1 VEAGGV
7 AVLGPESATCNE
19 FNEPMSV
26 FPAAPGQ
33 HQVGKGWVVR
43 FKECEGKLWR
53 EASVALN
60 RANPKAAVG
69 HLYWYADFDAT
80 HRDIVCQPAL
90 ELAKVGRPVLVSAPV
105 VIAEP
110 LVSAKGVA
118 VPLVNMRTMYKKG
131 GTTYEKLEVT
141 LADGRAVTKAWSSRQ
156 GALKLKR
163 QGAAVSVTLPLDCTD
178 IVVFGR

>member
-1 VEAGGV
+1 
-7 AVLGPESATCNE
+7 
-19 FNEPMSV
+19 MSV
-26 FPAAPGQ
+26 FPASPGQ

-43 FKECEGKLWR
+43 FKENEGKLWR

-90 ELAKVGRPVLVSAPV
+90 ALAKVGRPVMVSEQA

-110 LVSAKGVA
+110 LICARGVA
-118 VPLVNMRTMYKKG
+118 VPLVNMRAMHKTG
-131 GTTYEKLEVT
+131 ATHYEKLDVT
-141 LADGRAVTKAWSSRQ
+141 LADGRGVTKAWSSRQ
-156 GALKLKR
+156 GSLVLTR
-163 QGAAVSVTLPLDCTD
+163 VGEAVRVTLPLECTD
-178 IVVFGR
+178 IVIFDQGTDGQ